1 MTGDRKAIS
10 LLGLFPE
17 NTDPGPSLQMDLP
30 HKAPG
35 WLEDR
40 VVLGSRAAAGS
51 QRAVPSCPDAMPIAA
66 LTLGVLL
73 PRAAEGVPV
82 TLAVMA
88 GGSPLCGDRQGWAG
102 QRLLAEHTLHRD
114 RPRWATHP

>member
-1 MTGDRKAIS
+1 MV
-10 LLGLFPE
+10 LG
-17 NTDPGPSLQMDLP
+17 SW
-30 HKAPG
+30 G
-35 WLEDR
+35 WGLEDR

-102 QRLLAEHTLHRD
+102 QHLLAEHTLHRD